1 MYFMYHCLLLHCTA
15 TSLPQDLDLWYM
27 DFHTNF
33 LFCSGLMSVILVMKQ
48 FQTKYPELATGAPS
62 QGFHKGL
69 VTALLEL
76 GAFFGA
82 FLTPHI
88 SDHLGRRRAMRAGC
102 LFFLV
107 GAAIQTG
114 APTYD
119 VMVAGRFIGGIGI
132 GLLSSTMSVYVAEI
146 APPNLRGTL
155 LDLNELFVVTGVV
168 VAYWLCFGTRLLDGD
183 MAFRLPFG
191 LQMVPG
197 AVLLVALTWLP
208 ESPRWKVMTG
218 EPAEALAVLAKLR
231 GRTEADK
238 GVLAE
243 WIGMQAEVRLSNLAL
258 ESRHPRLV
266 QHIKKRNKGDDQS
279 DDGAPAT
286 RKLDVWKSKA
296 KLDLLAWA
304 DTWKGNVWRRTLISV
319 LLGVFQQLVG
329 M

>member
-1 MYFMYHCLLLHCTA
+1 MVSA
-15 TSLPQDLDLWYM
+15 
-27 DFHTNF
+27 
-33 LFCSGLMSVILVMKQ
+33 GLMSVILVMQQ

-102 LFFLV
+102 IFFLA

-119 VMVAGRFIGGIGI
+119 VLVAGRFIGGIGI

-197 AVLLVALTWLP
+197 AVLFVALTWLP

-218 EPAEALAVLAKLR
+218 KSAEALAVLAKLR
-231 GRTEADK
+231 GRTETDK

-243 WIGMQAEVRLSNLAL
+243 WVGMQAEVRLSNLAL
-258 ESRHPRLV
+258 ESRHPQLVLDIKKNKNDDDSEDGVPATSRLV
-266 QHIKKRNKGDDQS
+266 
-279 DDGAPAT
+279 
-286 RKLDVWKSKA
+286 VWKSKA

>member
-1 MYFMYHCLLLHCTA
+1 
-15 TSLPQDLDLWYM
+15 
-27 DFHTNF
+27 
-33 LFCSGLMSVILVMKQ
+33 MSVILVMKQ

-102 LFFLV
+102 VFFLV

-119 VMVAGRFIGGIGI
+119 VMVAGRFVGGIGI

-146 APPNLRGTL
+146 APPSLRGSL
-155 LDLNELFVVTGVV
+155 LDLNELFVVAGVV
-168 VAYWLCFGTRLLDGD
+168 AAYWLCFGTRLLEGD
-183 MAFRLPFG
+183 VAFRLPFG
-191 LQMVPG
+191 LQMIPG
-197 AVLLVALTWLP
+197 AVLFVALTWLP

-218 EPAEALAVLAKLR
+218 KPAEALAVLARLR
-231 GRTEADK
+231 GRSEDDR

-243 WIGMQAEVRLSNLAL
+243 WVGMQAEVRLSDLAL
-258 ESRHPRLV
+258 ESRHPTLV
-266 QHIKKRNKGDDQS
+266 RDIKKKDKGVDGDSDGS
-279 DDGAPAT
+279 DDVPAAK
-286 RKLDVWKSKA
+286 RLDVWKSKA
-296 KLDLLAWA
+296 KLDLVAWA